1 MKPDRQQPPGD
12 SPPKQDYIRSGIGTA
27 LFTAATILV
36 IELTDYTELSVL
48 GIMLMLLVAPFV
60 AFRYGLRFGL
70 LSAAVVVMHFAY
82 RLPEPD
88 EPVRF
93 TTENLRS
100 LVALIGLELFLT
112 MMVGVLRRDVR
123 ARETQLRHQLSFAN
137 AITGSLGEGLY
148 ALDRRG
154 RLTFMNPAAENAL
167 GWREA
172 DLLGK
177 NVHET
182 IHAQHSEVGS
192 RQGEECPLL
201 TVLHSGSTYR
211 NDDDTFVAKDGRT
224 FPVSYTSS
232 PILTDG
238 RVTGAVVAFRDIT
251 ESKRAEE
258 ALQESEE
265 RLKAVVDNST
275 AIIYLKDTKGRHLLV
290 NRRFEELFHVT
301 QEQVIGKTDHDIF
314 PEEVANAFMEND
326 RKVLDSGIPLELE
339 EVAPHDDGLHTYISV
354 KVPLKNAAGQPYAV
368 CGISTDITRRKV
380 AEDQREEMLAQVER
394 ALELRGQ
401 FLSVASHELK
411 TPVTLLKGY
420 AQVLHQR
427 AHREGDIQTLK
438 PLRVMNRQ
446 VDRMTRLI
454 DDLLDVSRIE
464 GGKIR
469 FEMQP
474 FHLNQALGEV
484 ISEVRMTAPEFEL
497 RVEERAA
504 DLWVMGDRARIQ
516 QVMTNLLTNAL
527 KYSGHR
533 KEVDVTIRREDD
545 QAVVAVADYGIGI
558 PEWQQPQ
565 VFELYFRGA
574 NAPTSNYGGLGL
586 GLYISK
592 GIVEQHGG
600 TVDVVSEEDRGST
613 FSFTLPL
620 VEPPRNGGESSDP
633 RSATL

>member
-1 MKPDRQQPPGD
+1 MLPTLVAIVVLELTG
-12 SPPKQDYIRSGIGTA
+12 GTA
-27 LFTAATILV
+27 LRVFGLALLLV
-36 IELTDYTELSVL
+36 
-48 GIMLMLLVAPFV
+48 VAPFV
-60 AFRYGLRFGL
+60 AFRYGLLSGL
-70 LSAAVVVMHFAY
+70 LSTTVVVLYSIYYFSTPGGLFRY
-82 RLPEPD
+82 TDEDFRRLAALS
-88 EPVRF
+88 V
-93 TTENLRS
+93 LS
-100 LVALIGLELFLT
+100 LVLT
-112 MMVGVLRRDVR
+112 VMVGALRHAVR
-123 ARETQLRHQLSFAN
+123 ATERQLRHQLGFAN
-137 AITGSLGEGLY
+137 AITSSLGEGVY
-148 ALDRRG
+148 ALDSRG
-154 RLTFMNPAAENAL
+154 LLTFMNPAAERML
-167 GWREA
+167 GWEEA
-172 DLLGK
+172 ELLGK
-177 NVHET
+177 DVHEV
-182 IHAQHSEVGS
+182 IHGASGPAED
-192 RQGEECPLL
+192 CPLL
-201 TVLHSGSTYR
+201 SVLHSGVTYR
-211 NDDDTFVAKDGRT
+211 NDDDSFMARDGRT

-238 RVTGAVVAFRDIT
+238 RVAGAVVAFRDIT
-251 ESKRAEE
+251 ESKQAEE
-258 ALQESEE
+258 ALEESEE
-265 RLKAVVDNST
+265 RLRAVLDNST
-275 AIIYLKDTKGRHLLV
+275 AVIYLKDPEGRYRLV
-290 NRRFEELFHVT
+290 NHRFEELFHVSR
-301 QEQVIGKTDHDIF
+301 EQVVGKTDHDIF
-314 PEEVANAFMEND
+314 PEEVANAFTEND
-326 RKVLDSGIPLELE
+326 RKVLESGMPLELE
-339 EVAPHDDGLHTYISV
+339 EVAPQDDGLHTYISV

-497 RVEERAA
+497 RVDERAA

-533 KEVDVTIRREDD
+533 KEVDVTIGREDD
-545 QAVVAVADYGIGI
+545 RAVVAVTDYGIGI

-565 VFELYFRGA
+565 AFELYFRGA

-620 VEPPRNGGESSDP
+620 VEPPRNADESGDP
-633 RSATL
+633 T

>member
-1 MKPDRQQPPGD
+1 MRPDYQPPPQEPLRRGD
-12 SPPKQDYIRSGIGTA
+12 YDAWAITSSLVLTAVAVLTVALTEGTA
-27 LFTAATILV
+27 LRV
-36 IELTDYTELSVL
+36 IGLAV
-48 GIMLMLLVAPFV
+48 MLLVAPFV
-60 AFRYGLRFGL
+60 AFQYGLRLGL
-70 LSAAVVVMHFAY
+70 LSTAVVVLYSIYYFSIPGDLFRY
-82 RLPEPD
+82 TDEDVRRLAA
-88 EPVRF
+88 
-93 TTENLRS
+93 LSALS
-100 LVALIGLELFLT
+100 LVLTLMIGALRHA
-112 MMVGVLRRDVR
+112 VRRSE
-123 ARETQLRHQLSFAN
+123 AQLRHQLSFAN

-148 ALDRRG
+148 ALDTRG
-154 RLTFMNPAAENAL
+154 CLTFMNPAAEQTL
-167 GWREA
+167 GWREE

-201 TVLHSGSTYR
+201 TVLHSGNTYR
-211 NDDDTFVAKDGRT
+211 MDDDTFITRDGRM

-258 ALQESEE
+258 AVQESEA
-265 RLKAVVDNST
+265 RLRAVLDNST
-275 AIIYLKDTKGRHLLV
+275 AIIYVKDPDGRYMLV
-290 NRRFEELFHVT
+290 NRRLEELFHVT

-314 PEEVANAFMEND
+314 SEEVANAFMEND
-326 RKVLDSGIPLELE
+326 RKVLDSGMPLELE

-354 KVPLKNAAGQPYAV
+354 KVPLKNAMGQPYAV
-368 CGISTDITRRKV
+368 CGISTDITRRKL
-380 AEDQREEMLAQVER
+380 AEDQKEEMLAQVER

-427 AHREGDIQTLK
+427 AHLEGDIQTLK

-497 RVEERAA
+497 RVDERAA

-516 QVMTNLLTNAL
+516 QVMTNLLTNAV
-527 KYSGHR
+527 KYSGMR
-533 KEVDVTIRREDD
+533 KEVDVSIQREGDR
-545 QAVVAVADYGIGI
+545 AVVSVTDYGIGI
-558 PEWQQPQ
+558 PEGSQSG
-565 VFELYFRGA
+565 VFGLYFRA
-574 NAPTSNYGGLGL
+574 PNASVNNYGGLGM

-592 GIVEQHGG
+592 RIIDRHGG
-600 TVDVVSEEDRGST
+600 TIGFVSEEGQGST
-613 FSFTLPL
+613 FYFSLPL
-620 VEPPRNGGESSDP
+620 TMHVSQMAEP
-633 RSATL
+633 ATAEA